1 MIGLRG
7 HVVVVEVRF
16 GNASDA
22 RGCGNRARIAE
33 ASGGR
38 VFADHACL
46 KLPRR
51 LSDHLV
57 GCKLSLTSAYPAC
70 ITFSVQTSLCGK
82 HLAF

>member
-1 MIGLRG
+1 M
-7 HVVVVEVRF
+7 VEVRF

-51 LSDHLV
+51 LPDHLV
-57 GCKLSLTSAYPAC
+57 GCKLSLTSAY
-70 ITFSVQTSLCGK
+70 FHRESRVQVSLSADRQVFTK
-82 HLAF
+82 NVLYSDN